1 MDDLTGIVFSRLS
14 SLVIG
19 GVTEQDGL
27 IVRRAH
33 DRAAWVVSA
42 CVLLPHSD
50 MPAPTFGQYGWMQL
64 PLAAGSHR
72 LPAVL

>member
-42 CVLLPHSD
+42 YGLLPHSD
-50 MPAPTFGQYGWMQL
+50 NTGGCS
-64 PLAAGSHR
+64 SHWPR
-72 LPAVL
+72 GRTVYLRFCSRGGRI